1 MNIHDIKVINN
12 EQKELSLGSY
22 KGKVLLIVNTATKCG
37 LTPQYEGLEK
47 LYQTYKD
54 QGFEILDFPSNQF
67 LNQAPGTDKEI
78 QSFCTLNYQTTFP
91 RFSKINVNGTDASPL
106 YKYLKKVKPQDD
118 PKKKSILSVFFKSSN
133 IKWNFAK
140 FLVNKDGEVIYRF
153 APSFLP
159 EDIAPYIKGA
169 L

>member
-1 MNIHDIKVINN
+1 MNIHDFKVINN
-12 EQKELSLGSY
+12 EQKEFSLGSY

-91 RFSKINVNGTDASPL
+91 RFSKINVNGNDASPL
-106 YKYLKKVKPQDD
+106 YKYLKKMKPQDD
-118 PKKKSILSVFFKSSN
+118 PKKKSILSIFLKSPK

>member
-1 MNIHDIKVINN
+1 MNIYDIKVINN
-12 EQKELSLGSY
+12 EQKELSLGTY

-106 YKYLKKVKPQDD
+106 YKYLKKVNPQDD

-159 EDIAPYIKGA
+159 EDIAPYIKGT

>member
-1 MNIHDIKVINN
+1 MNVHDFKVTNN
-12 EQKELSLGSY
+12 EQKEVSLNTY

-47 LYQTYKD
+47 LYQAYKD

-91 RFSKINVNGTDASPL
+91 RFSKINVNGHDASPL

-118 PKKKSILSVFFKSSN
+118 PKKKSILSFLLKSSN

-140 FLVNKDGEVIYRF
+140 FLINQDGEVIHRF

-159 EDIAPYIKGA
+159 EDIEPYLKEV